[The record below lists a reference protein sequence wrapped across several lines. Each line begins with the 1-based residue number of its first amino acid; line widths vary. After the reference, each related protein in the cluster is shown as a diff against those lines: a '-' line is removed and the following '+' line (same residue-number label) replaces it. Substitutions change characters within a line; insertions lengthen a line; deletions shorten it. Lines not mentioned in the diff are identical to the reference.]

1 MNTCTRQTVTDSR
14 RRAKV
19 DKQSGNP
26 EEPSIADFWPLM
38 SSDERTEHIL
48 ALMSEYRSMAR
59 ERSMEGTGR

>member
-1 MNTCTRQTVTDSR
+1 
-14 RRAKV
+14 V